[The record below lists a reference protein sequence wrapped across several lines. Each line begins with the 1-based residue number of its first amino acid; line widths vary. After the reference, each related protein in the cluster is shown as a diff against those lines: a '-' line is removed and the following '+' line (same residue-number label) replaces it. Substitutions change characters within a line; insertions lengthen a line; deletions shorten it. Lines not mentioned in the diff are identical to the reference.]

1 MQFSE
6 MYQPRKNNLIFKFFS
21 WYIQFI
27 IKKDF
32 AAFNYN
38 AVEIKSDSSIL
49 ILANHFSWWDGFFL
63 FYINKKVLKKQFHV
77 LVNAENYTKIGFLKY
92 LGAFAAENKGKD
104 VLETLNYAGELLD
117 NPANLVLVFPQ
128 GKLYSNH
135 LNGINFEK
143 GVMQIINASQKKINI
158 IFAATFIDYFA
169 KRKPTVY
176 NYLQR
181 WETEEYVSLQ
191 LLKSAY
197 NKHYDQSVVK
207 QNQLIE

>member
-1 MQFSE
+1 
-6 MYQPRKNNLIFKFFS
+6 MYHPRKNTIIYSFFS

-38 AVEIKSDSSIL
+38 QIEVKSDSSIL
-49 ILANHFSWWDGFFL
+49 VLANHFSWWDGFFL
-63 FYINKKVLKKQFHV
+63 FYINKKVFKKDFHV
-77 LVNAENYTKIGFLKY
+77 LVNAENYSKVSFLKF

-104 VLETLNYAGELLD
+104 VLETLNYAGQLLD
-117 NPANLVLVFPQ
+117 NPQNLVLVFPQ

-135 LNGINFEK
+135 LKNISFEK
-143 GVMQIINASQKKINI
+143 GVMQMINASQKKINVV
-158 IFAATFIDYFA
+158 FAATFIDYFS
-169 KRKPTVY
+169 KRKPTAHT
-176 NYLQR
+176 YLQN
-181 WETEEYVSLQ
+181 WETEEYISLQ

-207 QNQLIE
+207 QTQITE